1 MIEFLDRHFHISE
14 RGSNVKLELIGGLTC
29 FLAMAYILA
38 VNAGILSA
46 AGMPFTPLVVATAVS
61 AAFGTLLTAFMA
73 NVPFA
78 QAPGLGL
85 NATFVYTLCMQ
96 LGYTWQ
102 QALAVV
108 FISGLIFLGITL
120 SPLRN
125 KIVDAIPG
133 PLKRAITVGIGL
145 FITLI
150 GLFNSGIVSANDNL
164 LSMGN
169 ITSGAPL
176 VAIIGLIITII
187 LVTFKIKGAI
197 FFSIILATLIGIPL
211 GVTNTNITLSFKD
224 VTLAPLFFKLSFTG
238 LLTIGIIPLITNI
251 LTLTM
256 CDMFDTVSTLIGCA
270 SGANMLDE
278 NGNMKDKTMSR
289 GLIADAVATCTGA
302 LCGTSTV
309 THFVESATAVASGA
323 RTGLAAVV
331 TGLLFVIS
339 IFFAPLF
346 GIIPLAAT
354 APALIMVGVYMMQ
367 SVTKIDFNDID
378 IAIPAFLTLAMIPFT
393 YSLSTGLGFGFISWT
408 IIKLVRGKYKEISP
422 LMYVLTAVFIL
433 MFIL

>member
-61 AAFGTLLTAFMA
+61 AAFGTLLTALMA

-102 QALAVV
+102 QALALV

-187 LVTFKIKGAI
+187 LVTFKVKGAI

-224 VTLAPLFFKLSFTG
+224 VTFAPLFFKLSFTG

-289 GLIADAVATCTGA
+289 GLIADAVATCAGA

-354 APALIMVGVYMMQ
+354 APALMMVGVYMMQ